1 MSVETEGK
9 KEMAR
14 MMNDYHADF
23 PAIPVAKVRRYAREL
38 NRLEEQY
45 GRGLRAK
52 EIVEAARPRK
62 SPLHDYFEWNKEKAA
77 EKYLLQQARA
87 LVSVIR
93 VTVVDNDGRRTP
105 ARAMVSVITKEKGR
119 MLHVFE
125 RHDKVLDDPGF
136 RSQRVDMALNE
147 LEAWC
152 KRWEI
157 HRELEPLRKTIIGL
171 VNQERRRILEPKKLR
186 GEIDGIRRQLE
197 LAGVKV

>member
-1 MSVETEGK
+1 MK
-9 KEMAR
+9 D
-14 MMNDYHADF
+14 DYHTNF

-45 GRGLRAK
+45 GRGLRAR

-62 SPLHDYFEWNKEKAA
+62 SPLHDYFEWNNRRAG
-77 EKYLLQQARA
+77 EKYRLHQARN
-87 LVSVIR
+87 LVAVIR
-93 VTVVDNDGRRTP
+93 VTVVDNNGRATQ

-119 MLHVFE
+119 KLHVFE
-125 RHDKVLDDPGF
+125 RHDRVLDDPGF
-136 RSQRVDMALNE
+136 LSQRIDMALNE

-157 HRELEPLRKTIIGL
+157 HRELESLRKSIIAL
-171 VNQERRRILEPKKLR
+171 VAQERRRILEPKKLR
-186 GEIDGIRRQLE
+186 GEIDNIRRQLE